1 VDRSAVGDA
10 VVRIRSRQVE
20 TESVNARMLQ
30 RGSVTRTAI
39 TPRSVGALE
48 MLPPSNRLPAAVI
61 EELDERSV
69 GETVTVTVASQ
80 EIDAAGEELE
90 WEAVAAAPAQAGFDT
105 LSVPATE
112 LPQTYTGA
120 YYNLSLEFTA
130 PGAGTVEVYQ
140 DDVLVGEVP
149 YTSGAFWR
157 VFPLGAR

>member
-1 VDRSAVGDA
+1 
-10 VVRIRSRQVE
+10 
-20 TESVNARMLQ
+20 MLQ

-48 MLPPSNRLPAAVI
+48 MLPVSGRLPAAVI
-61 EELDERSV
+61 EELDERSL

-80 EIDAAGEELE
+80 AIDAAGEDLE
-90 WEAVAAAPAQAGFDT
+90 WEAVEAAPAQAGFDT
-105 LSVPATE
+105 LTVPTTE

-120 YYNLSLEFTA
+120 YYQLNLELSA

-140 DDVLVGEVP
+140 DDILVGSAA
-149 YTSGAFWR
+149 YTSAGLWR